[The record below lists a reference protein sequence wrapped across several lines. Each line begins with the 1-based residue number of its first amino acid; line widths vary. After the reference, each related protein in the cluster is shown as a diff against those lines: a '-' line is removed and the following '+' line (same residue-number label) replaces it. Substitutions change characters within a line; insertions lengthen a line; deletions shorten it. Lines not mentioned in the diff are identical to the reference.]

1 MHGTVSFLGLYNYDN
16 SIFDDLQVP
25 AGVDKTLVQ
34 NTLMME
40 TADLEVLQPDPVIMR
55 QVLGWF
61 SQRRL
66 DAWTR
71 VYTALSSKYQADTDV
86 DVTETR
92 TPDLS
97 YKETRT
103 PDLSYKETRTPDLTT
118 TGQNTGADTTT
129 TKRAGFNAGNLET
142 AEQMETSLG
151 TGNTIHSTGNETTD
165 RTETG
170 NETTDRTE
178 TGSETKTT
186 TGRHQA
192 AQDLISKEM
201 QLAMTDTVEYIVKD
215 IRRNFCLLVY

>member
-16 SIFDDLQVP
+16 TIFDDLQVP

-34 NTLMME
+34 NTLMMD
-40 TADLEVLQPDPVIMR
+40 TADLEVMQPDPVIMR

-71 VYTALSSKYQADTDV
+71 VYTALSSKYQADTDEE
-86 DVTETR
+86 VTETR

-97 YKETRT
+97 YN
-103 PDLSYKETRTPDLTT
+103 ETRTPDLTT

-170 NETTDRTE
+170 
-178 TGSETKTT
+178 SETKTT

-192 AQDLISKEM
+192 AQDLISKEL

>member
-1 MHGTVSFLGLYNYDN
+1 MHATVSFLGLYNYDPTV
-16 SIFDDLQVP
+16 FDDLQVP

-55 QVLGWF
+55 LVLGWF

-86 DVTETR
+86 EVTETR

-97 YKETRT
+97 Y
-103 PDLSYKETRTPDLTT
+103 SETRTPDLTT

-151 TGNTIHSTGNETTD
+151 TGNTIHSTGNEK
-165 RTETG
+165 
-170 NETTDRTE
+170 TDRTE

-192 AQDLISKEM
+192 AQDLISKEL

>member
-1 MHGTVSFLGLYNYDN
+1 MHATVSFLGLYNYDN
-16 SIFDDLQVP
+16 TIFEDLKVP

-61 SQRRL
+61 SGRRL

-71 VYTALSSKYQADTDV
+71 VHTALSSKYQANTDV

-92 TPDLS
+92 TPNLS
-97 YKETRT
+97 YNETRA
-103 PDLSYKETRTPDLTT
+103 PDLTT

-151 TGNTIHSTGNETTD
+151 TGNTIHSTGNETT
-165 RTETG
+165 E
-170 NETTDRTE
+170 RTE

-186 TGRHQA
+186 AGRHQA
-192 AQDLISKEM
+192 AQDLIAKEL

>member
-1 MHGTVSFLGLYNYDN
+1 MHATVSFLGLYNYDPT
-16 SIFDDLQVP
+16 IFDELQVP

-40 TADLEVLQPDPVIMR
+40 TADLEVMQPDPVIMR

-86 DVTETR
+86 EVTETR
-92 TPDLS
+92 NPNLS
-97 YKETRT
+97 YN
-103 PDLSYKETRTPDLTT
+103 ETRTPDLTT

-170 NETTDRTE
+170 
-178 TGSETKTT
+178 SETKTT

-192 AQDLISKEM
+192 AQDLISKEL
-201 QLAMTDTVEYIVKD
+201 QLAITDTVEYIVKD

>member
-16 SIFDDLQVP
+16 TIFDDLQVP
-25 AGVDKTLVQ
+25 AGIDKNLVQ

-86 DVTETR
+86 EVTETR

-97 YKETRT
+97 YN
-103 PDLSYKETRTPDLTT
+103 ETRTPDLTT
-118 TGQNTGADTTT
+118 TGQNNGADTTT

-170 NETTDRTE
+170 
-178 TGSETKTT
+178 SETKTT

-192 AQDLISKEM
+192 AQDLISKEL

>member
-1 MHGTVSFLGLYNYDN
+1 MHATVSFLGLYNYDPTV
-16 SIFDDLQVP
+16 FDDLQVP

-40 TADLEVLQPDPVIMR
+40 TADLEVMQPDPVIMR

-86 DVTETR
+86 EVTETR

-97 YKETRT
+97 YN
-103 PDLSYKETRTPDLTT
+103 ETRTPDLTT

-170 NETTDRTE
+170 
-178 TGSETKTT
+178 SETKTT

-192 AQDLISKEM
+192 AQDLISKEL

>member
-1 MHGTVSFLGLYNYDN
+1 MHATVSFLGMFNYDN
-16 SIFDDLQVP
+16 RIFDDLQVP

-40 TADLEVLQPDPVIMR
+40 TADLEVMQPDPVIMR

-86 DVTETR
+86 EVTETR
-92 TPDLS
+92 TPELS
-97 YKETRT
+97 YN
-103 PDLSYKETRTPDLTT
+103 ETRTPDLTT
-118 TGQNTGADTTT
+118 TGENTGADTTT

-170 NETTDRTE
+170 
-178 TGSETKTT
+178 SETKTT

-192 AQDLISKEM
+192 AQDLIAKEL

>member
-16 SIFDDLQVP
+16 TIFDDLQVP

-34 NTLMME
+34 NTLMMA

-86 DVTETR
+86 EVTETR

-97 YKETRT
+97 YN
-103 PDLSYKETRTPDLTT
+103 ETRTPDLTT

-170 NETTDRTE
+170 
-178 TGSETKTT
+178 SETKTT

-192 AQDLISKEM
+192 AQDLISKEL

>member
-1 MHGTVSFLGLYNYDN
+1 MHATVSFLGLYNHDPTV
-16 SIFDDLQVP
+16 FDDLQVP
-25 AGVDKTLVQ
+25 AGIDKTLVQ

-61 SQRRL
+61 SGRRL

-71 VYTALSSKYQADTDV
+71 VYTALSSNYQADTDV
-86 DVTETR
+86 EVTETR

-97 YKETRT
+97 YN
-103 PDLSYKETRTPDLTT
+103 ETRTPDLTT

-170 NETTDRTE
+170 
-178 TGSETKTT
+178 SETKTT

-192 AQDLISKEM
+192 AQDLISKEL
-201 QLAMTDTVEYIVKD
+201 QLALTDTVEYIVKD

>member
-40 TADLEVLQPDPVIMR
+40 TADLEVMQPDPVIMR
-55 QVLGWF
+55 KVLGWF

-86 DVTETR
+86 EVTETR

-97 YKETRT
+97 YN
-103 PDLSYKETRTPDLTT
+103 ETRTPDLTT

-170 NETTDRTE
+170 
-178 TGSETKTT
+178 SETKTT

-192 AQDLISKEM
+192 AQDLISKEL

>member
-16 SIFDDLQVP
+16 TIFDDLQVP
-25 AGVDKTLVQ
+25 AGIDKNLVQ

-86 DVTETR
+86 EVTETR

-97 YKETRT
+97 YN
-103 PDLSYKETRTPDLTT
+103 ETRTPDLTT

-170 NETTDRTE
+170 
-178 TGSETKTT
+178 SETKTT

-192 AQDLISKEM
+192 AQDLISKEL

>member
-40 TADLEVLQPDPVIMR
+40 TAELEVLQPDPVIMR

-86 DVTETR
+86 EVTETR

-97 YKETRT
+97 YN
-103 PDLSYKETRTPDLTT
+103 ETRTPDLTT
-118 TGQNTGADTTT
+118 TGQNNGADTTT

-170 NETTDRTE
+170 
-178 TGSETKTT
+178 SETKTT

-192 AQDLISKEM
+192 AQDLIAKEL
-201 QLAMTDTVEYIVKD
+201 QLAMTDTAEYIVKD

>member
-16 SIFDDLQVP
+16 TIFDDLTVP
-25 AGVDKTLVQ
+25 AGIDKNLVQ

-40 TADLEVLQPDPVIMR
+40 TADLEVMQPDPVIMR

-61 SQRRL
+61 SARRL

-86 DVTETR
+86 EVTETR

-97 YKETRT
+97 YN
-103 PDLSYKETRTPDLTT
+103 ETRTPDLTT

-165 RTETG
+165 RKETG
-170 NETTDRTE
+170 Y
-178 TGSETKTT
+178 ETKTT
-186 TGRHQA
+186 TGRNQA
-192 AQDLISKEM
+192 AQDLISKEL

>member
-1 MHGTVSFLGLYNYDN
+1 MHATVSFLGLYNYDN

-40 TADLEVLQPDPVIMR
+40 TADLEVMQPDPVIMR
-55 QVLGWF
+55 HVLGWF

-86 DVTETR
+86 EVTETR

-97 YKETRT
+97 YN
-103 PDLSYKETRTPDLTT
+103 ETRTPDLTT
-118 TGQNTGADTTT
+118 TGQNNGADTTT
-129 TKRAGFNAGNLET
+129 TKRAGFNSGNLET

-170 NETTDRTE
+170 
-178 TGSETKTT
+178 SETKTT

-192 AQDLISKEM
+192 AQDLISKEL

>member
-1 MHGTVSFLGLYNYDN
+1 MHATVSFLGLYNYDPTV
-16 SIFDDLQVP
+16 FDDLQVP

-34 NTLMME
+34 NTLMMD
-40 TADLEVLQPDPVIMR
+40 TADLEVMQPDPVIMR

-86 DVTETR
+86 EVT
-92 TPDLS
+92 
-97 YKETRT
+97 
-103 PDLSYKETRTPDLTT
+103 ETRTPDLTT
-118 TGQNTGADTTT
+118 TGQNNGADTTT

-142 AEQMETSLG
+142 AEQMVTSLG
-151 TGNTIHSTGNETTD
+151 TGNTIHSTGNETI
-165 RTETG
+165 
-170 NETTDRTE
+170 
-178 TGSETKTT
+178 TT

-192 AQDLISKEM
+192 AQDLIAKEL

>member
-1 MHGTVSFLGLYNYDN
+1 MHGTVSFLGLYNHDN
-16 SIFDDLQVP
+16 TIFDDLTVP
-25 AGVDKTLVQ
+25 AGIDKNLVQ

-86 DVTETR
+86 EVTETR
-92 TPDLS
+92 TPNLS
-97 YKETRT
+97 YN
-103 PDLSYKETRTPDLTT
+103 ETRTPDLTT
-118 TGQNTGADTTT
+118 TGQNNGADTTT

-170 NETTDRTE
+170 
-178 TGSETKTT
+178 SETKTT

-192 AQDLISKEM
+192 AQDLISKEL
-201 QLAMTDTVEYIVKD
+201 QLAMTDMVEYIVKD

>member
-1 MHGTVSFLGLYNYDN
+1 MHATVSFLGLYNYDPTV
-16 SIFDDLQVP
+16 FDDLQVP

-34 NTLMME
+34 NTLIME
-40 TADLEVLQPDPVIMR
+40 TADLEVMQPDPVIMR
-55 QVLGWF
+55 KVLGWF

-86 DVTETR
+86 EVTETR

-97 YKETRT
+97 Y
-103 PDLSYKETRTPDLTT
+103 SETRTPDLTT

-142 AEQMETSLG
+142 AEEMETSLG
-151 TGNTIHSTGNETTD
+151 TGNTIHS
-165 RTETG
+165 TG

-192 AQDLISKEM
+192 AQDLISKEL

-215 IRRNFCLLVY
+215 IRRNFCLLLY

>member
-1 MHGTVSFLGLYNYDN
+1 MHATVSFLGLYNYDN
-16 SIFDDLQVP
+16 SIFEDLQVP
-25 AGVDKTLVQ
+25 AGIDKTLVQ

-86 DVTETR
+86 EVTETR

-97 YKETRT
+97 YN
-103 PDLSYKETRTPDLTT
+103 ETRTPDLTT

-170 NETTDRTE
+170 
-178 TGSETKTT
+178 SETKTT

-192 AQDLISKEM
+192 AQDLISKELK
-201 QLAMTDTVEYIVKD
+201 LAMTDTVEYIVKD

>member
-1 MHGTVSFLGLYNYDN
+1 MHATVSFLGLYNYDN
-16 SIFDDLQVP
+16 SIFEDLQVP
-25 AGVDKTLVQ
+25 AGIDKTLVQ

-61 SQRRL
+61 SRRRL

-71 VYTALSSKYQADTDV
+71 VYTALSAKYQADTDV
-86 DVTETR
+86 EVTETR

-97 YKETRT
+97 YN
-103 PDLSYKETRTPDLTT
+103 ETRTPDLTT
-118 TGQNTGADTTT
+118 TGQNNGADTTT

-165 RTETG
+165 RK
-170 NETTDRTE
+170 E

-192 AQDLISKEM
+192 AQDLIAKEL
-201 QLAMTDTVEYIVKD
+201 QIAMTDTVEYIVKD

>member
-25 AGVDKTLVQ
+25 AEVDKTLVQ

-86 DVTETR
+86 EVTETR

-97 YKETRT
+97 YN
-103 PDLSYKETRTPDLTT
+103 ETRTPDLTT

-170 NETTDRTE
+170 
-178 TGSETKTT
+178 SETKTT

-192 AQDLISKEM
+192 AQDLISKEL

>member
-1 MHGTVSFLGLYNYDN
+1 MHGTVSFLGLYNYDRT
-16 SIFDDLQVP
+16 IFDDLTVP
-25 AGVDKTLVQ
+25 AGIDKTIVQ

-86 DVTETR
+86 EVTETR

-97 YKETRT
+97 YN
-103 PDLSYKETRTPDLTT
+103 ETRTPDLTT
-118 TGQNTGADTTT
+118 TGQNNGADTTT

-170 NETTDRTE
+170 
-178 TGSETKTT
+178 SETKTT

-192 AQDLISKEM
+192 AQDLIAKEL

>member
-1 MHGTVSFLGLYNYDN
+1 MHGTVSFLGLYNYDRT
-16 SIFDDLQVP
+16 IFDDLTVP
-25 AGVDKTLVQ
+25 AGIDKNLVQ

-40 TADLEVLQPDPVIMR
+40 TADLEVMQPDPVIMR

-86 DVTETR
+86 EVTETR
-92 TPDLS
+92 NPNLS
-97 YKETRT
+97 YN
-103 PDLSYKETRTPDLTT
+103 ETRTPDLTT

-170 NETTDRTE
+170 
-178 TGSETKTT
+178 SETKTT

-192 AQDLISKEM
+192 AQDLISKEL

>member
-1 MHGTVSFLGLYNYDN
+1 MHATVSFLGLYNYDPTV
-16 SIFDDLQVP
+16 FDDLQVP

-40 TADLEVLQPDPVIMR
+40 TADLEVMQPDPVIMR

-86 DVTETR
+86 EVTETR
-92 TPDLS
+92 TPNLS
-97 YKETRT
+97 YN
-103 PDLSYKETRTPDLTT
+103 ETRTPDLTT

-170 NETTDRTE
+170 
-178 TGSETKTT
+178 SETKTT
-186 TGRHQA
+186 IGRHQA
-192 AQDLISKEM
+192 AQDLIAKEM

>member
-16 SIFDDLQVP
+16 TIFNELTVP
-25 AGVDKTLVQ
+25 AGIDKTLVQ
-34 NTLMME
+34 NTLMTE
-40 TADLEVLQPDPVIMR
+40 TADLEVMQPDPVIMR

-86 DVTETR
+86 EVTETR
-92 TPDLS
+92 TPNLS
-97 YKETRT
+97 YN
-103 PDLSYKETRTPDLTT
+103 ETRTPDLTT
-118 TGQNTGADTTT
+118 TGQNNGADTTT

-170 NETTDRTE
+170 
-178 TGSETKTT
+178 SETKTT

-192 AQDLISKEM
+192 AQDLIAKELH
-201 QLAMTDTVEYIVKD
+201 LAMTDTVEYIVKD

>member
-1 MHGTVSFLGLYNYDN
+1 MHATVSFLGLYNYDN
-16 SIFDDLQVP
+16 TIFDDLQVP

-34 NTLMME
+34 NTLMLE

-55 QVLGWF
+55 KVLGWF

-86 DVTETR
+86 EVTETR

-97 YKETRT
+97 YK
-103 PDLSYKETRTPDLTT
+103 KTRTPDLTT
-118 TGQNTGADTTT
+118 TGQNNGADTTT

-170 NETTDRTE
+170 
-178 TGSETKTT
+178 SETKTT

-192 AQDLISKEM
+192 AQDLIAKEL

>member
-86 DVTETR
+86 EVTETR

-97 YKETRT
+97 YN
-103 PDLSYKETRTPDLTT
+103 ETRTPDLTT
-118 TGQNTGADTTT
+118 TGQNNGADTTT

-170 NETTDRTE
+170 
-178 TGSETKTT
+178 SETKTT

-192 AQDLISKEM
+192 AQDLISKEL

-215 IRRNFCLLVY
+215 IRRNFCLLMY

>member
-55 QVLGWF
+55 KVLGWF

-86 DVTETR
+86 EVTETR
-92 TPDLS
+92 TPELS
-97 YKETRT
+97 YN
-103 PDLSYKETRTPDLTT
+103 ETRTPDLTT

-170 NETTDRTE
+170 
-178 TGSETKTT
+178 SETKTT

-192 AQDLISKEM
+192 AQDLIAKEL

>member
-16 SIFDDLQVP
+16 TIFDDLQVP
-25 AGVDKTLVQ
+25 AGIDKNLVQ

-86 DVTETR
+86 EVTETR
-92 TPDLS
+92 TPNLS
-97 YKETRT
+97 YN
-103 PDLSYKETRTPDLTT
+103 ETRTPDLTT

-170 NETTDRTE
+170 
-178 TGSETKTT
+178 SETKTT

-192 AQDLISKEM
+192 AQDLISKEL

>member
-1 MHGTVSFLGLYNYDN
+1 MHGTVSFLGLYNYDRT
-16 SIFDDLQVP
+16 IFDDLTVP
-25 AGVDKTLVQ
+25 AGIDKNLVQ

-40 TADLEVLQPDPVIMR
+40 TADLEVMQPDPVIMR

-86 DVTETR
+86 EVTETR
-92 TPDLS
+92 TPNLS
-97 YKETRT
+97 YN
-103 PDLSYKETRTPDLTT
+103 ETRTPDLTT
-118 TGQNTGADTTT
+118 TGQNNGADTTT

-170 NETTDRTE
+170 
-178 TGSETKTT
+178 SETKTT

-192 AQDLISKEM
+192 AQDLISKEL

>member
-1 MHGTVSFLGLYNYDN
+1 MHGTVSFLGLYNYDPTV
-16 SIFDDLQVP
+16 FDDLQVP
-25 AGVDKTLVQ
+25 AGIDKTLVQ

-86 DVTETR
+86 EVTETR
-92 TPDLS
+92 NPNLS
-97 YKETRT
+97 YN
-103 PDLSYKETRTPDLTT
+103 ETRTPDLTT

-170 NETTDRTE
+170 
-178 TGSETKTT
+178 SETKTT

-192 AQDLISKEM
+192 AQDLISKEL

>member
-16 SIFDDLQVP
+16 AIFDDLQVP

-61 SQRRL
+61 SGRRL

-86 DVTETR
+86 EVTETR

-97 YKETRT
+97 YN
-103 PDLSYKETRTPDLTT
+103 ETRTPDLTT
-118 TGQNTGADTTT
+118 TGQNNGADTTT

-170 NETTDRTE
+170 
-178 TGSETKTT
+178 SETKTT

-192 AQDLISKEM
+192 AQDLIAKEM

>member
-1 MHGTVSFLGLYNYDN
+1 MHATVSFLGLYNYDN
-16 SIFDDLQVP
+16 TIFDDLQVP

-34 NTLMME
+34 NTLMLE

-55 QVLGWF
+55 KVLGWF

-86 DVTETR
+86 EVTETR

-97 YKETRT
+97 YK
-103 PDLSYKETRTPDLTT
+103 KTRTPDLTT
-118 TGQNTGADTTT
+118 TGQNNGADTTT

-170 NETTDRTE
+170 
-178 TGSETKTT
+178 SETKTT

-192 AQDLISKEM
+192 AQDLISKEL

>member
-1 MHGTVSFLGLYNYDN
+1 MHGTISFLGLYNYDN
-16 SIFDDLQVP
+16 NIFDDLQVP
-25 AGVDKTLVQ
+25 AGIDKTLVQ

-71 VYTALSSKYQADTDV
+71 VYTALSAKYRADTDV
-86 DVTETR
+86 EVTETR

-97 YKETRT
+97 YN
-103 PDLSYKETRTPDLTT
+103 ETRTPDLTT
-118 TGQNTGADTTT
+118 TGQNNGSDTTT

-170 NETTDRTE
+170 
-178 TGSETKTT
+178 SETKTT

-192 AQDLISKEM
+192 AQDLIAKEL
-201 QLAMTDTVEYIVKD
+201 QLAMTDAVEYIVKD

>member
-40 TADLEVLQPDPVIMR
+40 TAELEVLQPDPVIMR

-86 DVTETR
+86 EVTETR

-97 YKETRT
+97 YN
-103 PDLSYKETRTPDLTT
+103 ETRTPDLTT
-118 TGQNTGADTTT
+118 TGQNNGADTTT

-170 NETTDRTE
+170 
-178 TGSETKTT
+178 SETKTT

-192 AQDLISKEM
+192 AQDLIAKEL

>member
-86 DVTETR
+86 EVTETR

-97 YKETRT
+97 Y
-103 PDLSYKETRTPDLTT
+103 SETRTPDLTT

-170 NETTDRTE
+170 
-178 TGSETKTT
+178 SETKTT

-192 AQDLISKEM
+192 AQDLISKEL

>member
-1 MHGTVSFLGLYNYDN
+1 MHGTVSFLGLYNYDRT
-16 SIFDDLQVP
+16 IFDDLTVP
-25 AGVDKTLVQ
+25 AGIDKTIVQ

-71 VYTALSSKYQADTDV
+71 VYTALSAKYQADTDV
-86 DVTETR
+86 EVTETR

-97 YKETRT
+97 YN
-103 PDLSYKETRTPDLTT
+103 ETRTPDLTT

-170 NETTDRTE
+170 
-178 TGSETKTT
+178 SETKNT

-192 AQDLISKEM
+192 AQDLISKEL

>member
-40 TADLEVLQPDPVIMR
+40 TAELEVLQPDPVIMR

-86 DVTETR
+86 EVTETR

-97 YKETRT
+97 YN
-103 PDLSYKETRTPDLTT
+103 ETRTPDLTT
-118 TGQNTGADTTT
+118 TGQNNGADTTT

-151 TGNTIHSTGNETTD
+151 TGNIIHS
-165 RTETG
+165 TG

-192 AQDLISKEM
+192 AQDLISKEL

>member
-1 MHGTVSFLGLYNYDN
+1 MHATVSFLGLYNYDN
-16 SIFDDLQVP
+16 TIFDELQVP

-40 TADLEVLQPDPVIMR
+40 TADLEVMQPDPVIMR
-55 QVLGWF
+55 KVLGWF

-86 DVTETR
+86 EVTETR

-97 YKETRT
+97 YIESRT
-103 PDLSYKETRTPDLTT
+103 PNLTT
-118 TGQNTGADTTT
+118 TGQNNGADTTT

-165 RTETG
+165 RTES
-170 NETTDRTE
+170 
-178 TGSETKTT
+178 GSETKTT

-192 AQDLISKEM
+192 AQDLIAKEL

>member
-40 TADLEVLQPDPVIMR
+40 TAELEVLQPDPVIMR

-86 DVTETR
+86 EVTETR

-97 YKETRT
+97 YN
-103 PDLSYKETRTPDLTT
+103 ETRTPDLTT
-118 TGQNTGADTTT
+118 TGQNNGSDTTT

-170 NETTDRTE
+170 
-178 TGSETKTT
+178 SETKTT

-192 AQDLISKEM
+192 AQDLISKEL